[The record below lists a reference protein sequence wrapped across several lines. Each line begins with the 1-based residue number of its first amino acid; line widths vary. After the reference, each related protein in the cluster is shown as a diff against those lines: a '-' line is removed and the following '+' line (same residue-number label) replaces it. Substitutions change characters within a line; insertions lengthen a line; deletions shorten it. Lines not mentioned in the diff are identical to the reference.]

1 MIQRIKEWYRKK
13 QIGEYFVVAFIVFFS
28 FLCLLGGMWLEAAI
42 KGLKIWMMDKIW
54 FGGSI
59 FDFLGGL

>member
-1 MIQRIKEWYRKK
+1 
-13 QIGEYFVVAFIVFFS
+13 
-28 FLCLLGGMWLEAAI
+28 MWLEAAI

>member
-1 MIQRIKEWYRKK
+1 MIQRIKESYRKK
-13 QIGEYFVVAFIVFFS
+13 QIGEYFVVALVVFF
-28 FLCLLGGMWLEAAI
+28 FFFMLIGGMWLEAAI